1 MIQYPD
7 YKNSLVNLTCS
18 ILSHYGAEYN
28 HSTLPYMDLLLKK
41 NFKNVV
47 VMLFDG
53 MGVDALN
60 YHLPEQSFLRQH
72 MITEFSSVFP
82 PTTTAAT
89 TSIESGLTPAEHGW
103 LGWSLYFS
111 ELDKIVNAFTNVE
124 KGTNEWVADYHVAN
138 HYLPYKT
145 VYEKIRETKNAK
157 AYSVSRFGTH
167 YVDTHETLY
176 QEIERL
182 CMAPD
187 KKYIY
192 SYWHEPD
199 SMMHDEGCYH
209 KSVTKVIKDI
219 NSKVEAMCGHLTD
232 TLVIVTADHGH
243 CHLEHYV
250 LTDYPKLESML
261 KRPVSIETRATS
273 FHIKKEFLADFKTE
287 FLVLFGNEFIL
298 LSKDE
303 LIENQLFGDGILHE
317 KVEDFI
323 GDYVA
328 IAISDKGIVQSPL
341 SSQFKSNHAGLTDK
355 EMSIPFIAIEL

>member
-7 YKNSLVNLTCS
+7 YKNSLVNLACS
-18 ILSHYGAEYN
+18 VLCHYGAEYQ
-28 HSTLPYMDLLLKK
+28 HETLPYMDILLKK
-41 NFKNVV
+41 DFKNVV

-53 MGVDALN
+53 LGVDALN
-60 YHLPEQSFLRQH
+60 YHLHQSSFIRKH
-72 MITEFSSVFP
+72 MSTEFSSVFP

-111 ELDKIVNAFTNVE
+111 EIDKIVNAFTNTV
-124 KGTNEWVADYHVAN
+124 KDTNEWAADYHVAN
-138 HYLPYKT
+138 SYLPYKT
-145 VYEKIRETKNAK
+145 MYEKINETKNAK
-157 AYSVSRFGTH
+157 AYSVSKFGTN
-167 YVDTHETLY
+167 YIDTYEDLY

-182 CMAPD
+182 CMTPD

-199 SMMHDEGCYH
+199 SLMHDEGCYH

-219 NSKVEAMCGHLTD
+219 NKKVEAMCKKLTD

-243 CHLEHYV
+243 CDLKHYI
-250 LTDYPKLESML
+250 LSDYPRLISML
-261 KRPVSIETRATS
+261 QRPISIETRATS
-273 FHIKKEFLADFKTE
+273 FHVKKELLSDFKTE
-287 FLVLFGNEFIL
+287 FNKIFGNEFLL

-303 LIENQLFGDGILHE
+303 VLENQIFGDGILHK
-317 KVEDFI
+317 KVEEFI
-323 GDYVA
+323 GDYIA
-328 IAISDKGIVQSPL
+328 IAIGDKGIVQNTL

-355 EMSIPFIAIEL
+355 EMSIPFISIAL